1 MIHKRS
7 LDTVKHLTKR
17 GYTFWYRR
25 RMKHKGEIIFSLGT
39 KNYDLAILR
48 HSYIDYKI
56 NELIMKG
63 LFETMDTA
71 KIRNIVDN
79 YKDFVKSDDFIY
91 GEEGTARGKALEIE
105 INGEFF
111 GGHTKTAL
119 LHKLTEYGKI
129 SQSDDIEKV
138 KAHTEPIIE
147 RNSTLTREL
156 NNLDDEK
163 ERDYFHWK
171 VLKAEVWALN
181 KAIKQQ
187 DKYFGRVEQ
196 QTQVI
201 SNSPKV
207 GQSNN
212 ISIGK
217 LTKKYIAEKSTT
229 KEWGDKNEKDI
240 KFVLELL
247 EEYFSPKTANDLI
260 RDDFVEFR
268 DEVLTKLPQRIDQN
282 AFHGKDIKDIIDMTH
297 IIKEDKKGNIIS
309 KKEITHIVKTTI
321 NKHMGRVNQ
330 VFAWAATEA
339 KILEHNY
346 CSKLRIVPTNK
357 QNAKRKKTNKL
368 PFTTEE
374 LKVWFEVSPYFTNK
388 IKTILR
394 DKPQF
399 IFIPLLAL
407 YTGARNAE
415 LAQLHYKDIKKID
428 DVWCIHITDLAD
440 AATERKQVKNSN
452 SIRVVP
458 IAKGLIDVGF
468 LEYVNKY
475 KNKLLFP
482 SIKYY
487 DNKEPDF
494 TTRISDYVR
503 RYITKDKN
511 KTFYSFRHLV
521 NQKLK
526 NNRVETYIIRD
537 ITGHSKNDFND
548 NLDEEV
554 YGDERM
560 PIHILKEAIDTSLV
574 YDGVNFSHIKEEIL
588 KKYK

>member
-1 MIHKRS
+1 MEVRI
-7 LDTVKHLTKR
+7 VKHLTKR

-25 RMKHKGEIIFSLGT
+25 RMKHKGEIVFSLGT

-56 NELIMKG
+56 NELIIKG
-63 LFETMDTA
+63 LFETMDTQ
-71 KIRNIVDN
+71 KIRDIIDN

-91 GEEGTARGKALEIE
+91 GEEGEERGKALELE

-119 LHKLTEYGKI
+119 LHKLQEYGKI

-138 KAHTEPIIE
+138 KEHTEPIIE
-147 RNSTLTREL
+147 RNSTLARTL
-156 NNLDDEK
+156 NNIDEEK
-163 ERDYFHWK
+163 ERNYFHWK
-171 VLKAEVWALN
+171 LLKAEVWALN

-187 DKYFGRVEQ
+187 DKYFGRVESNNQ
-196 QTQVI
+196 VVSTQ
-201 SNSPKV
+201 PRV

-212 ISIGK
+212 VSIGK
-217 LTKKYIAEKSTT
+217 LTKKYMAEKSKT
-229 KEWGDKNEKDI
+229 KEWSDKNERDI
-240 KFVLELL
+240 KFVLGLL
-247 EEYFSPKTANDLI
+247 EDYFSPRTANDLI
-260 RDDFVEFR
+260 RDDFVKFR

-282 AFHGKDIKDIIDMTH
+282 AFHGKDVKEIIEMTH
-297 IIKEDKKGNIIS
+297 ITQKDGSQKAIPKIGR
-309 KKEITHIVKTTI
+309 TTI
-321 NKHMGRVNQ
+321 NKHIGRVNQ
-330 VFAWAATEA
+330 VFAWAADEA
-339 KILEHNY
+339 NILEHNY
-346 CSKLRIVPTNK
+346 CSKLRIIPTNK
-357 QNAKRKKTNKL
+357 QNAKNKKTNKL
-368 PFTTEE
+368 PFSTEE
-374 LKVWFEVSPYFTNK
+374 LKQWFEVSPYFTNK
-388 IKTILR
+388 ITIILR

-399 IFIPLLAL
+399 IFLPLLAL

-415 LAQLHYKDIKKID
+415 LAQLHYKDIKKLEG
-428 DVWCIHITDLAD
+428 VWCIHITDLAD
-440 AATERKQVKNSN
+440 DATERKQVKNSN

-458 IAKGLIDVGF
+458 IAKGLIDIGF
-468 LEYVNKY
+468 LEYVNKH

-521 NQKLK
+521 NQQLK
-526 NNRVETYIIRD
+526 NNKNKSYIIRD
-537 ITGHSKNDFND
+537 ITGHSSNDD
-548 NLDEEV
+548 LDEIV

-574 YDGVNFSHIKEEIL
+574 YDDVDFSHIKEEIH

>member
-1 MIHKRS
+1 MA
-7 LDTVKHLTKR
+7 KHLTKR

-25 RMKHKGEIIFSLGT
+25 RMKHKGEIVFSLGT

-56 NELIMKG
+56 NELIIKG
-63 LFETMDTA
+63 LFETMDTQ
-71 KIRNIVDN
+71 KIRDMIDD

-91 GEEGTARGKALEIE
+91 GEEGESRGKALELE

-119 LHKLTEYGKI
+119 LHKLTEYGQI
-129 SQSDDIEKV
+129 SQSDNIEKV
-138 KAHTEPIIE
+138 KEHTNPIIE
-147 RNSTLTREL
+147 RNSTLSREL

-163 ERDYFHWK
+163 ERNYFHWK

-181 KAIKQQ
+181 KAIQQQ

-196 QTQVI
+196 QTQMI
-201 SNSPKV
+201 SNSPRV
-207 GQSNN
+207 GQSNS

-217 LTKKYIAEKSTT
+217 LTKKYMGEKSTT
-229 KEWGDKNEKDI
+229 KEWSDKNERDI

-247 EEYFSPKTANDLI
+247 EEYFTPRTANDLI
-260 RDDFVEFR
+260 RDDFVKFR

-282 AFHGKDIKDIIDMTH
+282 AFHGKDVKDIIEMTH
-297 IIKEDKKGNIIS
+297 IIEKDEEGKEIS
-309 KKEITHIVKTTI
+309 KREIIHIGRTTI
-321 NKHMGRVNQ
+321 NKHIGRVNQ
-330 VFAWAATEA
+330 VFAWAADEA
-339 KILEHNY
+339 NILEHNY
-346 CSKLRIVPTNK
+346 CSKLRIVPSNK

-374 LKVWFEVSPYFTNK
+374 LKEWFEVSPYFTTK

-394 DKPQF
+394 EKPQF

-415 LAQLHYKDIKKID
+415 LAQLHHKDIKKIN

-440 AATERKQVKNSN
+440 DATERKQVKNSN

-468 LEYVNKY
+468 LEYVNKQ

-494 TTRISDYVR
+494 TTRVSDYIR

-526 NNRVETYIIRD
+526 NGGAELYHIND
-537 ITGHSKNDFND
+537 ITGHSDTD
-548 NLDEEV
+548 IEENPINIDV
-554 YGDERM
+554 YGDEQM
-560 PIHILKEAIDTSLV
+560 PVEILKEVIDRCLV
-574 YDGVNFSHIKEEIL
+574 YNEIDFSHIKEEIL